1 MRKYYLANT
10 DARESVDL
18 RDYRTEIRAAVH
30 SVMPD
35 AQIVVSA
42 KWYSVSPTPERG
54 AAIKIGRL
62 LSSKNLLGKHC
73 VQVPKLFNSIAINDR
88 KEKENNDITEQQ
100 KSNGGHH

>member
-10 DARESVDL
+10 DARDSVDL

-30 SVMPD
+30 SVMPN

-62 LSSKNLLGKHC
+62 LSNKDLLGKHC
-73 VQVPKLFNSIAINDR
+73 VQIPKLFNSIAINK
-88 KEKENNDITEQQ
+88 KEDEEQNDNSKQQ
-100 KSNGGHH
+100 QHGGHH

>member
-10 DARESVDL
+10 DSRDSVDL
-18 RDYRTEIRAAVH
+18 RDYCTEIKAAVN
-30 SVMPD
+30 SVMPN

-62 LSSKNLLGKHC
+62 LSSKDLLGKHC
-73 VQVPKLFNSIAINDR
+73 VQVPKLFNSTVVNEGKEKKTNDR
-88 KEKENNDITEQQ
+88 TKQQ
-100 KSNGGHH
+100 QHGGHH

>member
-10 DARESVDL
+10 ESRESVDL

-30 SVMPD
+30 SVMPN
-35 AQIVVSA
+35 AQIVVSE

-62 LSSKNLLGKHC
+62 LSSKDLLGRHC
-73 VQVPKLFNSIAINDR
+73 IQVPKLFNSIAVSER
-88 KEKENNDITEQQ
+88 KEK
-100 KSNGGHH
+100 KSNGRTKQQSTGGHR

>member
-10 DARESVDL
+10 DSRGSVDL

-62 LSSKNLLGKHC
+62 LSSKDLLGKHC
-73 VQVPKLFNSIAINDR
+73 VQVPKLFNSIAVS
-88 KEKENNDITEQQ
+88 EGKEN
-100 KSNGGHH
+100 KSNDNSKQQQHGGHH